1 MTAVSCLGAQAA
13 LAAGDDDQALDA
25 ATTAHLATCPEC
37 RALTADLAAIHMAAR
52 ALPVLAPPA
61 AVWER
66 LAPAIDGVSGGSRRP
81 IVVTP
86 AWLAAAAALL
96 LAVGAAL
103 GSLARGDAPAAE
115 SEATV
120 AQVAADL
127 AAADAHYQRAI
138 AGLEQIAR
146 GGDGSLD
153 PAVAAVLRAN
163 LQALDGAIGETRAAL
178 AREPDDD
185 VARRGF
191 LDALDYK
198 VALLEQTVALIDA
211 ERALDDPQPD
221 LRDR

>member
-1 MTAVSCLGAQAA
+1 MRARACLDAQAT
-13 LAAGDDDQALDA
+13 LAGSDDGRAFDA
-25 ATTAHLATCPEC
+25 ATAAHLATCPDC
-37 RALTADLAAIHMAAR
+37 RALADDLAAIHLAAR
-52 ALPVLAPPA
+52 SLPELSPPPV
-61 AVWER
+61 VWAR
-66 LAPAIDGVSGGSRRP
+66 VAPAIGAASAGSHR
-81 IVVTP
+81 IAVTP

-103 GSLARGDAPAAE
+103 GSLTRGGAPAAAPE
-115 SEATV
+115 SGV

-146 GGDGSLD
+146 SGDASLD

-163 LQALDGAIGETRAAL
+163 LLALDGAIGDTRAAL

-191 LDALDYK
+191 LDALDGK
-198 VALLEQTVALIDA
+198 VALLEETVALIDA
-211 ERALDDPQPD
+211 ERALDDHQPD